1 MKTLVKEITLV
12 GITGTGDAVGS
23 ARIGLGMPQF
33 LRGVQID
40 WTGQSSGTAILMVT
54 NELAGV
60 SKEIYDG
67 AVQNDVP
74 VPLVAITQLAM
85 DDGGTMG
92 PTTCPPVL
100 AGELL
105 LDVTLADDGT
115 CVVTLLLE
123 LCP

>member
-1 MKTLVKEITLV
+1 MKTLVKEVVLV
-12 GITGTGDAVGS
+12 GATGTGDAVGS
-23 ARIGLGMPQF
+23 ERVGLGMPQF
-33 LRGVQID
+33 LRGIQID
-40 WTGQSSGTAILMVT
+40 WTGQSSGTAILMIT

-67 AVQNDVP
+67 ATQNDTT
-74 VPLVAITQLAM
+74 VPLVGITQLAM

-92 PTTCPPVL
+92 PTIIPPVL

-123 LCP
+123 PCP